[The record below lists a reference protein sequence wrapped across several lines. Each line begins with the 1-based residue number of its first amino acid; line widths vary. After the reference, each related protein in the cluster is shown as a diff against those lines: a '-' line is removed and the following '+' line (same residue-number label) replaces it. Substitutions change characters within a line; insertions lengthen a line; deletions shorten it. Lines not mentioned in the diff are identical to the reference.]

1 MTRLSLAILA
11 IAGLLLTHASAS
23 AQRGRER
30 EARGAGRNGWE
41 SSLAA
46 GLREARQTGK
56 PLMVVLRCEP

>member
-1 MTRLSLAILA
+1 MRHLFLAVLA

-30 EARGAGRNGWE
+30 EGRGAGRNGWG

-46 GLREARQTGK
+46 GLHEARQTGK